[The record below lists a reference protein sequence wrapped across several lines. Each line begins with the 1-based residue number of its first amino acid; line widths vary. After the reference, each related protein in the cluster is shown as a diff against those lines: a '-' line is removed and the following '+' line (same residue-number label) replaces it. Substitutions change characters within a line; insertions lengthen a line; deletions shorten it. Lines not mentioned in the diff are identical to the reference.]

1 MEGHV
6 PEDPGSTGGHLHHH
20 PPGAGEHLQLN
31 AGRARQ
37 GKAAML
43 VHRGDREY
51 QAVVLRRPV
60 GPVPGRIA
68 QVVGQK
74 GAAAQAL
81 GLLLVGV
88 VKNRLYLKG
97 VPAGGVGKQSQGLKG
112 QVVEHPYPV
121 ELRRPP
127 VEGGGKVHWEQRAAR
142 QIDGVPGADTAC
154 LRLRGG
160 APAGIFRLKHG
171 KALLFLHRGRGNQ
184 AAPPSED

>member
-6 PEDPGSTGGHLHHH
+6 PEDPGSTGGHFHHH

-51 QAVVLRRPV
+51 QAVVLRRPM

-97 VPAGGVGKQSQGLKG
+97 VPAGGVGKQSQGLQG

-142 QIDGVPGADTAC
+142 QIDGVPGADAAC

-171 KALLFLHRGRGNQ
+171 KALLFLHRGRGSQ

>member
-51 QAVVLRRPV
+51 QAVVLRRPM

-88 VKNRLYLKG
+88 VKID
-97 VPAGGVGKQSQGLKG
+97 SI
-112 QVVEHPYPV
+112 E
-121 ELRRPP
+121 RRP
-127 VEGGGKVHWEQRAAR
+127 RR
-142 QIDGVPGADTAC
+142 
-154 LRLRGG
+154 
-160 APAGIFRLKHG
+160 
-171 KALLFLHRGRGNQ
+171 RGR
-184 AAPPSED
+184 